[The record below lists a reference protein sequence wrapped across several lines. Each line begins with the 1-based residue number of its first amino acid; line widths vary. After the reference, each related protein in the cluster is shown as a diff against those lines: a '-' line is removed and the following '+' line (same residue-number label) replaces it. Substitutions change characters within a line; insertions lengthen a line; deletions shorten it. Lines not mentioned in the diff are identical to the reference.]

1 MAQAVTPIVRDPQID
16 ALKLPPHSVEAEQ
29 SVLGGLLLDNTAW
42 EKIADLLTD
51 ADFYRADHRQIYRH
65 ISLLVEDNKPADA
78 LTVAESL
85 ERSAKLEEIGG
96 QAYLGSLAVNTPSAA
111 NIRRYAEIV
120 RERAI
125 MRRLA
130 EVGTEIVDSVFSP
143 LGRSAKDLLDSA
155 EKEVFSIAEASARG
169 RQGFLELQP
178 LLTDVVERL
187 DALYKSDNPSD
198 ITGMA
203 TGFTDLD
210 RDTSG
215 LQPGDLIVVAGRP
228 SMGKTAFALNIA
240 EHVAVDMKMPVAI
253 FSMEMS
259 GAQLATR
266 MLGSLA
272 RIDQQKMRTG
282 SFDDDDWTKL
292 TNALGKLNE
301 ATIFIDES
309 GMLNPTELRGRA
321 RRLYRQCG
329 GPGLGLI
336 IVDYLQLME
345 VGGSTENRATEVAE
359 ISRALKAVAKELKVP
374 VMALSQLNRGLEQ
387 RTDKRPVM
395 SDLRESGAIEQ
406 DADLIL
412 FIYRDEVYNPNAP
425 DSKGKAEIIIGKQR
439 NGPIGTVPL
448 TFLGKYT
455 RFENYASPG
464 RY

>member
-1 MAQAVTPIVRDPQID
+1 MAQAVTPIIRDPQID
-16 ALKLPPHSVEAEQ
+16 ALKLPPYSIEAEQ
-29 SVLGGLLLDNTAW
+29 SVLGGLLLDNSAW

-51 ADFYRADHRQIYRH
+51 ADFYRADHRLIYRH

-130 EVGTEIVDSVFSP
+130 EVGTGITDSVFNP
-143 LGRSAKDLLDSA
+143 LGRSAKDLLDKA
-155 EKEVFSIAEASARG
+155 EKDVFAIAEAGARG
-169 RQGFLELQP
+169 RQGFSEIQP
-178 LLTDVVERL
+178 LLTKVVERI
-187 DALYKSDNPSD
+187 DTLYKRDNPSD
-198 ITGMA
+198 VTGIA

-210 RDTSG
+210 RMTSG
-215 LQPGDLIVVAGRP
+215 LQPGDLVIVAGRP

-240 EHVAVDMKMPVAI
+240 EHVALTEKMPAAI

-259 GAQLATR
+259 GPQLVMR
-266 MLGSLA
+266 MLGSLG
-272 RIDQQKMRTG
+272 RLDQHKMRTG
-282 SFDDDDWTKL
+282 ALNDDDWQKL
-292 TNALGKLNE
+292 TTSVGRLNE
-301 ATIFIDES
+301 APIFIDES

-321 RRLYRQCG
+321 RRLHRQQG

-336 IVDYLQLME
+336 VIDYLQLME
-345 VGGSTENRATEVAE
+345 TGNSMENRATEVAE
-359 ISRALKAVAKELKVP
+359 ISRALKAVAKELNVP
-374 VMALSQLNRGLEQ
+374 VVALSQLNRGLEQ
-387 RTDKRPVM
+387 RPNKRPVM

-412 FIYRDEVYNPNAP
+412 FIYRDEVYNQESP
-425 DSKGKAEIIIGKQR
+425 DKGTAEIIIGKQR
-439 NGPIGTVPL
+439 NGPIGTVKL
-448 TFLGKYT
+448 TFLGQYT
-455 RFENYASPG
+455 RFENFASPN